1 MNSNV
6 NEDDEK
12 ILNPLK
18 PQKNFGKKSKN
29 KKKLGKISSITVV
42 QNNKNKGKPKA
53 NPWFNKNDKNEK
65 ELRNKV

>member
-1 MNSNV
+1 MNSDV

-29 KKKLGKISSITVV
+29 KKKSGKNFFDNSCT
-42 QNNKNKGKPKA
+42 K
-53 NPWFNKNDKNEK
+53 
-65 ELRNKV
+65 